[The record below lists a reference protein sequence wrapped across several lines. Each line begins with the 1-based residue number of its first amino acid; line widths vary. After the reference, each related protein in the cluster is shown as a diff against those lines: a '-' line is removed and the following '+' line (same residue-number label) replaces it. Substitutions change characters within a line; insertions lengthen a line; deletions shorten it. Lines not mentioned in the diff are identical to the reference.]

1 MRKRGKSLVVFVV
14 FLAIVALLGYYA
26 LGIVRGT
33 MHKDNEAGIKL
44 GLDLA
49 GGVSIT
55 YQVKGE
61 EAPSKEDMDDTIYK
75 LQKRVQTYST
85 EAQVYQVGDDRIT
98 CEIPGV
104 SNANEILEELGSP
117 GSLVFMTEDQEV
129 IMTGNEVTSAEAA
142 TTQDQATSAK
152 QYVVQLKFSE
162 EGTKKWGDAT
172 TANVGKKILVVFD
185 NEIISQPVVK
195 QAITG
200 GECVIEGMADF
211 EEASALASQIR
222 IGSLTLE
229 LEELQSEVVGA
240 QLGTDAISTSI
251 KAAMIGVLIVMIFM
265 IAVYWIPGLAA
276 SIALLIYTGIVLSLL
291 HLYDIT
297 LTLPGIAGIIL
308 SIGMAVDA
316 NVVIFARIREE
327 TAAGRT
333 VDQAIKIGFKK
344 ARSAIIDSNIT
355 TLIAA
360 VVLGLR
366 GSGSVRGFAATL
378 AIGVIVSM
386 FTALFITR
394 WILGAL
400 YGMGIQDIKFY
411 GKKKARRT
419 IDFVKRRLIFFLI
432 PICLIVIGFAGMG
445 VHSAKGDRPFNF
457 SLEFMGGTS
466 STVAFDKDYSL
477 AEIDETIV
485 PGIEKITGD
494 ANVQAQKV
502 EGSNSVVFKTRTLT
516 LDEREEFNTL
526 MQKNYGVKEEG
537 VTYNNISSTVS
548 GEMRNDAIWAVIIA
562 TLCMLVYIWFRFKD
576 IRFASAA
583 VIALVHDVLILL
595 TFYAL
600 SRTSVGT
607 TFIAC
612 MLTIVGYSINSTIV
626 IFDRIREHLK
636 NDTIRSREDLKGM
649 VNLSINQTLTR
660 SINTNITSLITM
672 VALFI
677 LGVSSIREFSG
688 PLIVGLIA
696 GAYSSVFVTGSL
708 WYIFR
713 GHIGNKYPSTGK
725 SDYLKR
731 YAAAEQLVAEK
742 NAAAGGDAGEI
753 VSAGVMEKSDVN
765 TQARVKSEITGK
777 KKKRRNK
784 TPEDKTVV

>member
-1 MRKRGKSLVVFVV
+1 MKKKGKSLVVFIV

-26 LGIVRGT
+26 MGIVRGT
-33 MHKDNEAGIKL
+33 MHKDNETGIKL

-55 YQVKGE
+55 YQVKGDE
-61 EAPSKEDMDDTIYK
+61 PPSKEDMDDTIYK
-75 LQKRVQTYST
+75 LQKRVQNYST
-85 EAQVYQVGDDRIT
+85 EAQVYQVGDNRIT

-117 GSLVFMTEDQEV
+117 GSLSFMTEEQET
-129 IMTGNEVTSAEAA
+129 IITGADVTSAEAA
-142 TTQDQATSAK
+142 TQQAEATGSK
-152 QYVVQLKFSE
+152 EYVVQLRFNK
-162 EGTKKWGDAT
+162 EGAQKWADAT
-172 TANVGKKILVVFD
+172 SENVGKKILVVYD

-195 QAITG
+195 SAITG
-200 GECVIEGMADF
+200 GECVIEGMADIQ
-211 EEASALASQIR
+211 EAESLASQIR

-240 QLGTDAISTSI
+240 QLGTEAISTSI

-291 HLYDIT
+291 HLYDVT

-333 VDQAIKIGFKK
+333 VDQAIRIGFKK

-394 WILGAL
+394 WILGSL

-419 IDFVKRRLIFFLI
+419 FDFVKRRVVFFII
-432 PICLIVIGFAGMG
+432 PVVLIVIGFAGMG
-445 VHSAKGDRPFNF
+445 VHSANGDRPFNF

-477 AEIDETIV
+477 AEIDDTIV
-485 PGIEKITGD
+485 PEIEKITGD

-502 EGSNSVVFKTRTLT
+502 EGSNSIVFKTRTLS
-516 LDEREEFNTL
+516 LDERESFNKT
-526 MQKNYGVKEEG
+526 MTDQFGVKENG

-548 GEMRNDAIWAVIIA
+548 SEMRNDAIWAVIIA

-626 IFDRIREHLK
+626 IFDRIREHLRS
-636 NDTIRSREDLKGM
+636 DTIRSREDLKGM

-696 GAYSSVFVTGSL
+696 GAYSSVFITGSL
-708 WYIFR
+708 WYVFR

-731 YAAAEQLVAEK
+731 YAAAEAQVAEL
-742 NAAAGGDAGEI
+742 NAAAGGDAGVE
-753 VSAGVMEKSDVN
+753 VVAGNIEETTVN
-765 TQARVKSEITGK
+765 MTARVKSEVTGK

-784 TPEDKTVV
+784 TPEDKTVI